1 MTTAANDPLAPPDV
15 TRMTE
20 MVMPEHTNHLGTLF
34 GGEAMR
40 MMDVAAF
47 VAATRHCRMSTV
59 TRSIDQIDFHAPVSH
74 GEIAELT
81 ARVIAT
87 GRTSM
92 TVEVVMV
99 AEALL
104 SGERRLCGSG
114 RFIFVALD
122 EDGNPAP
129 VPPLR
134 EG

>member
-1 MTTAANDPLAPPDV
+1 
-15 TRMTE
+15 MTE

-92 TVEVVMV
+92 TTRRT
-99 AEALL
+99 AALGDECSTSPEIPRTIHL
-104 SGERRLCGSG
+104 STLGNSNVSSTPPGER
-114 RFIFVALD
+114 
-122 EDGNPAP
+122 AP
-129 VPPLR
+129 PFFHCR
-134 EG
+134 

>member
-1 MTTAANDPLAPPDV
+1 MTQ
-15 TRMTE
+15 

-59 TRSIDQIDFHAPVSH
+59 TRSIDEIEFHAPVRH

-81 ARVIAT
+81 ARVVAT

-92 TVEVVMV
+92 TVEVLMV
-99 AEALL
+99 SEGLL
-104 SGERRLCGSG
+104 SGERRLCGTG

-122 EDGNPAP
+122 EAGTPAP
-129 VPPLR
+129 VPGL
-134 EG
+134 

>member
-1 MTTAANDPLAPPDV
+1 MTEIDPLVPPEV
-15 TRMTE
+15 TRVTQ

-59 TRSIDQIDFHAPVSH
+59 TRSIDEIEFHAPVRH

-81 ARVIAT
+81 ARVVAT

-92 TVEVVMV
+92 TVEVLMV
-99 AEALL
+99 SEGLL
-104 SGERRLCGSG
+104 SGERRLCGTG

-122 EDGNPAP
+122 EAGTPAP
-129 VPPLR
+129 VPGL
-134 EG
+134 